1 MQGPEQD
8 APRRNTG
15 TSIDAPLTFYPAYTF
30 KASATWTT
38 WVKLTAHDIHHALNS
53 HDKYSEITTSAPS
66 GRDEAPRLFFYLNH
80 PIQFIQLIG
89 VVVVFEDYFE
99 KFWLFTIDDS
109 SGATLEVKCRKPDK
123 ETEDSKDVGDR
134 EPTEDQELQTILST
148 LQIGTVVQAKG
159 TLSTFRSARQL
170 SLLRLSIIRE
180 TTHEMALVSART
192 SFLNST
198 LSRPW
203 ILSSADRK
211 KLQREAQEEKE
222 EENSRAARRRKRE
235 AKKQEREG
243 KHARLIREQY
253 AMEENE
259 RRAAAEEARKAGQAL
274 QAPAKD

>member
-1 MQGPEQD
+1 
-8 APRRNTG
+8 
-15 TSIDAPLTFYPAYTF
+15 LTFYPACTF

-38 WVKLTAHDIHHALNS
+38 WVKLTAHDIHHVLKP
-53 HDKYSEITTSAPS
+53 HDKYSEITTSAPL
-66 GRDEAPRLFFYLNH
+66 GRDDAPRLLFYLNH
-80 PIQFIQLIG
+80 PIQFVQLIG

-109 SGATLEVKCRKPDK
+109 SGATLDVKCRKPDK
-123 ETEDSKDVGDR
+123 EKGDR
-134 EPTEDQELQTILST
+134 KDAEPTEDQLLQSTLTT

-159 TLSTFRSARQL
+159 TLSTFRSTRQL

-180 TTHEMALVSART
+180 TTHEMALVSSRT

-203 ILSSADRK
+203 ILSSADQK
-211 KLQREAQEEKE
+211 KLYREAQGEKE

-235 AKKQEREG
+235 AKKLEREE

-253 AMEENE
+253 AMEEEE
-259 RRAAAEEARKAGQAL
+259 RRVAAQDARRAGEAL
-274 QAPAKD
+274 QAPAKH